1 MGVTEVYAVHF
12 ILKCGPQKIINVSVI
27 MLFLSVVDY
36 HALQKLEGA
45 SCWK

>member
-1 MGVTEVYAVHF
+1 MYAVHF

-45 SCWK
+45 DRKSVV